1 MSSATAPPAVS
12 SVASAAASSLSPTR
26 AGVPELAARAV
37 EARGLTRRFGSLVA
51 VDAID
56 LSVDEGEIFGLL
68 GPNGAGKT
76 TTIRML
82 ITLLKPTAGSAQ
94 VAGHDVVRDAQE
106 VRRSIGYV
114 PQLLSADG
122 TLTGY
127 ENVLVS
133 ARLYHLPPSERRPRI
148 EAALERVGLADVAG
162 HLVREYSGG
171 MIRRLEV
178 AAAMLHRPP
187 VLFLDEPTVGLDPVA
202 RDTVWAHIREL
213 RDVEGTTVLLTTHYM
228 EEADELCDRVAIMD
242 HGRIAASGSP
252 GDLKAAIGPD
262 ATLDDVFTAH
272 AGRGIDTGG
281 GYRDVARTR
290 RTARRVG

>member
-1 MSSATAPPAVS
+1 LSATV
-12 SVASAAASSLSPTR
+12 TR
-26 AGVPELAARAV
+26 AGPIVAEAPDMGRRSLAAGNPAMAGGAV
-37 EARGLTRRFGSLVA
+37 ETSGLTRRFGALVA

-56 LSVDEGEIFGLL
+56 FSVSEGEIVGLL

-82 ITLLKPTAGSAQ
+82 ITLLKPTAGSAR
-94 VAGHDVVRDAQE
+94 VAGHDVVTDAQA
-106 VRRSIGYV
+106 VRRAIGYV

-127 ENVLVS
+127 ENLLVS
-133 ARLYHLPPSERRPRI
+133 ARLYHLPPPERRPRI
-148 EAALERVGLADVAG
+148 EAALERVGLADVSG

-178 AAAMLHRPP
+178 AAAMLHRPA

-202 RDTVWAHIREL
+202 RDTVWDHIREL
-213 RDVEGTTVLLTTHYM
+213 REVEGTTVLLTTHYM

-242 HGRIAASGSP
+242 HGRIAVSGSP
-252 GDLKAAIGPD
+252 ADLKAAIGPE
-262 ATLDDVFTAH
+262 ATLDDVFAAH
-272 AGRGIDTGG
+272 AGRGLESGG